1 MPNADENFE
10 PKAVYDHFMTIT
22 TKSHP
27 SRDEA
32 HPDDGNEDE
41 VREYVADCANKIYNI
56 ETPIFYDPKATDAG
70 KRVIVVRRKGS
81 GQYSGAPYVTLQAH
95 MDMVCFPKNDIFP
108 LKVFD
113 YDLEGEKWIKAGS
126 PDSIDNPKKGT
137 TLGADDG
144 IGVAT

>member
-1 MPNADENFE
+1 MPDTDDYFG

-32 HPDDGNEDE
+32 HPEDGNEDE
-41 VREYVADCANKIYNI
+41 VREYVADCANKIDNI
-56 ETPIFYDPKATDAG
+56 EKPIFYDLNATEAG

-81 GQYSGAPYVTLQAH
+81 GEYSDAPYVTLQAH

-113 YDLEGEKWIKAGS
+113 YDINGEKWIKAGS
-126 PDSIDNPKKGT
+126 KDSTENP
-137 TLGADDG
+137 
-144 IGVAT
+144 